1 MTLEHKPL
9 ILAAI
14 GLTIGFTATAMAS
27 FIQPT
32 LAEKPAAVKE
42 QLRMLA
48 DQPPVRIVG
57 SPIILNTN
65 PRER

>member
-9 ILAAI
+9 ILAAV

-32 LAEKPAAVKE
+32 LAENR
-42 QLRMLA
+42 LR
-48 DQPPVRIVG
+48 
-57 SPIILNTN
+57 
-65 PRER
+65 